1 MFWESIHF
9 SDITVLIMLTANV
22 IDLATNHEGFGLT
35 ISMHHNTCLIGKLN
49 TGAVLGREVYCCGV
63 ITVKTEY
70 SIRKFVS
77 AKKLLNLHLVVV
89 VNIVIALAAKHQMN
103 LGKYR

>member
-49 TGAVLGREVYCCGV
+49 AGAVLGREVYCCGV

-77 AKKLLNLHLVVV
+77 AEE
-89 VNIVIALAAKHQMN
+89 IVEFAS
-103 LGKYR
+103 RRSC

>member
-1 MFWESIHF
+1 MFGESIHF

-77 AKKLLNLHLVVV
+77 AAE
-89 VNIVIALAAKHQMN
+89 IVEFAS
-103 LGKYR
+103 RRSC